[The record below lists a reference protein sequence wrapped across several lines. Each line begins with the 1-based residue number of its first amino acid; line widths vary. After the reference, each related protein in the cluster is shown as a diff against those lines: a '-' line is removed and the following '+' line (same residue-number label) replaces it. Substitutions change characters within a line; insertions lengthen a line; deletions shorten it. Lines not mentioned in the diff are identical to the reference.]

1 MANQTK
7 LLRQAVGATICMDT
21 EVTSTGVYPV
31 EGQGIKAHVDSA
43 IVGGVDDEVTETG
56 TKAVKGSGIYSFVNS
71 SIANSVADD
80 VTEEGTTAVKSSGI
94 YTFVNSSIATEAAAR
109 TAANVAASEATDV
122 AGCVTS
128 INAILTALKDAGLMS
143 ADPVEEPGEGE

>member
-31 EGQGIKAHVDSA
+31 EGKGIKAYVDSA
-43 IVGGVDDEVTETG
+43 IT
-56 TKAVKGSGIYSFVNS
+56 S
-71 SIANSVADD
+71 SQRV
-80 VTEEGTTAVKSSGI
+80 
-94 YTFVNSSIATEAAAR
+94 
-109 TAANVAASEATDV
+109 AANVAASEATDV

-128 INAILTALKDAGLMS
+128 INEILEALKTAGLMA
-143 ADPVEEPGEGE
+143 ADPEEGE